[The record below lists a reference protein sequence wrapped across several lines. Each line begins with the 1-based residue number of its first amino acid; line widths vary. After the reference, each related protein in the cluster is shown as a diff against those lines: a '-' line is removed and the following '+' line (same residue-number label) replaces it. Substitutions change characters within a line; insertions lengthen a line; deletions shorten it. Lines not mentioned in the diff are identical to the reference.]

1 MYGVEPLSVLFAAHC
16 PLAWWDVV
24 AVLGPFSVRNEFYPW
39 ELGVAILIAGVG
51 LFQLHQAT
59 CDSVSDVYTQI
70 VFGILELVD
79 EILRVVFIA
88 YDWYR
93 FAGCGIGA
101 FTACVWAEVTRAI
114 QDSLDLDSSCQ
125 CLVALYLPQGTCHP

>member
-39 ELGVAILIAGVG
+39 ELGEAILIAGVG
-51 LFQLHQAT
+51 LFQLHQDT
-59 CDSVSDVYTQI
+59 CDSVSDIYTQI

-79 EILRVVFIA
+79 EILWIPFVA
-88 YDWYR
+88 YVRYR
-93 FAGCGIGA
+93 FVVCGIGA
-101 FTACVWAEVTRAI
+101 FTTRVWAKVKVV
-114 QDSLDLDSSCQ
+114 L
-125 CLVALYLPQGTCHP
+125 

>member
-1 MYGVEPLSVLFAAHC
+1 MDGVELLFVLFVAHC

-51 LFQLHQAT
+51 LFQLHQTT

-70 VFGILELVD
+70 VFDILELVD

-88 YDWYR
+88 YVWYR
-93 FAGCGIGA
+93 FAICGIGA
-101 FTACVWAEVTRAI
+101 FTTRVWAKVKVV
-114 QDSLDLDSSCQ
+114 LWL
-125 CLVALYLPQGTCHP
+125 G